1 MSATTPP
8 KKPAEPKREDVFT
21 FDTEAGDTIV
31 LPPFKK
37 AKPGVLRKARKLDQ
51 VDQFFTILES
61 LATDEALAL
70 IDDLESDEFQDLQ
83 RAWFENSGIDL
94 GEAKA
99 S

>member
-21 FDTEAGDTIV
+21 YTTEADITV
-31 LPPFKK
+31 TLPPFKK

-61 LATDEALAL
+61 MASDEALAV
-70 IDDLESDEFQDLQ
+70 IDDLESDEFQELQ
-83 RAWFENSGIDL
+83 RAWFEHSGIDL